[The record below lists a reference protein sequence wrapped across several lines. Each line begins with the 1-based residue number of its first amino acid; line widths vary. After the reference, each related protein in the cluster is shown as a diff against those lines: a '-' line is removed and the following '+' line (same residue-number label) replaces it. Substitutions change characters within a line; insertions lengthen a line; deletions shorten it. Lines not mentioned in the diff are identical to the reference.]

1 MSIDKLLIFSM
12 KKKPGIIIN
21 INNQLTAKNIYDN
34 MMEHLSQFYEKKRK
48 VIIPELFN
56 ENKKITAKIFE
67 EAKVDVKY
75 ETENGFVKNL
85 RVEQTGGEY
94 YGYIN
99 IEHITNETPIPPSI
113 QEDYPTRW
121 GTKVEELFLVYFDVA
136 EKGNIKQR
144 TQERDEFVN
153 YLNK

>member
-1 MSIDKLLIFSM
+1 M

-67 EAKVDVKY
+67 
-75 ETENGFVKNL
+75 NL
-85 RVEQTGGEY
+85 KFHPG
-94 YGYIN
+94 
-99 IEHITNETPIPPSI
+99 
-113 QEDYPTRW
+113 
-121 GTKVEELFLVYFDVA
+121 
-136 EKGNIKQR
+136 
-144 TQERDEFVN
+144 
-153 YLNK
+153 